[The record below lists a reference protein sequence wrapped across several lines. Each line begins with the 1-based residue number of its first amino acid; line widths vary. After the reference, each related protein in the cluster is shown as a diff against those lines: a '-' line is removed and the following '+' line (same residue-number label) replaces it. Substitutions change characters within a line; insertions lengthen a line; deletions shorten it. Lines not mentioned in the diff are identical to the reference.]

1 MSSVVYGALTAQREA
16 APEGTSKEEE
26 APGFGS
32 YVDVVAALVPA
43 EILAANA
50 ALLPLMA
57 ETSTDDSG
65 NVITTIQ
72 DPANLKLVFWLS
84 IVFSIALYVIGDR
97 TRARVAA
104 RKREEEAGAGKE
116 VEVVSWGRWNTV
128 RALIPAGAYVA
139 WTMLQKSTAFD
150 AVSADMAEAKR
161 LVIAVF
167 GAIALGAIAK
177 LLSDKADNA
186 PAPEPTPVATGGGG
200 GGAKDPAVQGGTA

>member
-104 RKREEEAGAGKE
+104 RKREEEAEAGTE
-116 VEVVSWGRWNTV
+116 VAVVSWNRWNTV

-139 WTMLQKSTAFD
+139 WTMLQKSTAT
-150 AVSADMAEAKR
+150 R

-186 PAPEPTPVATGGGG
+186 PAPEPAPVAGGGDAG
-200 GGAKDPAVQGGTA
+200 GGAGPEPQPDPA

>member
-1 MSSVVYGALTAQREA
+1 
-16 APEGTSKEEE
+16 
-26 APGFGS
+26 
-32 YVDVVAALVPA
+32 
-43 EILAANA
+43 
-50 ALLPLMA
+50 MA

-97 TRARVAA
+97 TRARIAA
-104 RKREEEAGAGKE
+104 RKSKEEAGPGKE
-116 VEVVSWGRWNTV
+116 VEVVSWNRWNTV
-128 RALIPAGAYVA
+128 RALIPAGSYVA

-161 LVIAVF
+161 LVLAVF

-186 PAPEPTPVATGGGG
+186 PAPEPTPVVADGGEGG
-200 GGAKDPAVQGGTA
+200 TEDSAVQGAAA